1 MDRLLK
7 PKDLITE
14 PTDPDASRV
23 FKYWLATFK
32 NFVESALPAR
42 ADDNNDDD
50 ERQQTKRNLLI
61 NFFLLQSTHTLK
73 IAKLTM

>member
-7 PKDLITE
+7 PKDLTTE

-23 FKYWLATFK
+23 FKCWLATFE

-42 ADDNNDDD
+42 ADDNNDDN
-50 ERQQTKRNLLI
+50 ER
-61 NFFLLQSTHTLK
+61 
-73 IAKLTM
+73 

>member
-7 PKDLITE
+7 PKDLTAE

-23 FKYWLATFK
+23 FKHWLATFE

-42 ADDNNDDD
+42 ADDNDDN
-50 ERQQTKRNLLI
+50 ERQQEK
-61 NFFLLQSTHTLK
+61 SSD
-73 IAKLTM
+73 